1 MPPARSLRRSP
12 SATFLAVFLASAGVT
27 LAPVGAADPPA
38 DLILTGARV
47 WTAEAKRPWAEAV
60 AVRADRIVYVG
71 DAKGAS
77 AYRGQKTE
85 VRELAGRLVL
95 PGFND
100 SHVHLMSGA
109 QSLERVDLI
118 EEGSL
123 EAVQARIKA
132 FADANPKSPW
142 VLGRGWL
149 YGTFPGGLPT
159 RAQLDAVVPDR
170 PAYMECYDGH
180 SGWANSKAL
189 ALAGITKATKDPENG
204 VIVRDPATGDPTG
217 ALKEAATALVESK
230 IPVPDP
236 EARYALLLR
245 ALQLLNSQGITSVQ
259 DAGSSDPAE
268 DAPLYA
274 RAKQYGRLSVRL
286 SIATNMKE
294 GDVERPIAQAQNLR
308 TQSADHLLR
317 FGTIKGF
324 VDGVIEAK
332 TAAVLEPYPEG
343 GAGLPNWRPETL
355 QAAVVAADKAGLQV
369 YLHAIGDR
377 GVRMALDAHAAAAKA
392 NGPRD
397 RRGRIEHIETVSAA
411 DQPRFAALGVIAAM
425 QPLHADPNQNLV
437 DVWEKNAG
445 PDRASRGFGW
455 ATLERTGA
463 RLAFGSDWPVVTS
476 DVRRGLYC
484 AVTRKTR
491 EGTPAGG
498 WHPEQ
503 AVTLDSAL
511 RHYTIDAAY
520 ASFEEGVKGSLAPGK
535 LADLVVLEDDIFK
548 APPETILKTRI
559 LLTMLGG
566 RVVYKAD

>member
-1 MPPARSLRRSP
+1 
-12 SATFLAVFLASAGVT
+12 
-27 LAPVGAADPPA
+27 
-38 DLILTGARV
+38 
-47 WTAEAKRPWAEAV
+47 
-60 AVRADRIVYVG
+60 
-71 DAKGAS
+71 
-77 AYRGQKTE
+77 
-85 VRELAGRLVL
+85 
-95 PGFND
+95 
-100 SHVHLMSGA
+100 
-109 QSLERVDLI
+109 
-118 EEGSL
+118 
-123 EAVQARIKA
+123 
-132 FADANPKSPW
+132 
-142 VLGRGWL
+142 
-149 YGTFPGGLPT
+149 
-159 RAQLDAVVPDR
+159 
-170 PAYMECYDGH
+170 
-180 SGWANSKAL
+180 
-189 ALAGITKATKDPENG
+189 
-204 VIVRDPATGDPTG
+204 
-217 ALKEAATALVESK
+217 
-230 IPVPDP
+230 
-236 EARYALLLR
+236 
-245 ALQLLNSQGITSVQ
+245 
-259 DAGSSDPAE
+259 
-268 DAPLYA
+268 
-274 RAKQYGRLSVRL
+274 
-286 SIATNMKE
+286 
-294 GDVERPIAQAQNLR
+294 
-308 TQSADHLLR
+308 
-317 FGTIKGF
+317 
-324 VDGVIEAK
+324 
-332 TAAVLEPYPEG
+332 
-343 GAGLPNWRPETL
+343 L